1 MRYPRQGEQLVAQ
14 LPSPERAAL
23 VEELK
28 RSPSPVA
35 HALRVR
41 LHVADEDG
49 ESQRNRD
56 PTWSGDMA
64 VNAYAKAIEGGSVGT
79 DEIKQGSRN
88 SLRRAGAD
96 SSLKQ
101 RPDHLYLEHVLAKLA
116 GSMHDPNWQVQ
127 RTGLDAFAHT
137 LCTPNFA
144 IVSLREER
152 VVMNRR
158 HSTAV

>member
-1 MRYPRQGEQLVAQ
+1 MRYLRQGEQLAAQ
-14 LPSPERAAL
+14 LPSPDRAAL

-35 HALRVR
+35 HALRVS

-56 PTWSGDMA
+56 PTLSGA
-64 VNAYAKAIEGGSVGT
+64 NALESGSVG
-79 DEIKQGSRN
+79 DEITPGSKNGR
-88 SLRRAGAD
+88 RRADAD

-127 RTGLDAFAHT
+127 RAGLDAFA
-137 LCTPNFA
+137 NK
-144 IVSLREER
+144 ER

-158 HSTAV
+158 HSTAI